1 MRTHL
6 LFTALIGF
14 SFSGWILSGGNVNN
28 ISAHAYL
35 VKPTLVE
42 HITFVEEE
50 IEVVDVDVYEEN
62 IIPEVEVENEV
73 IEVVEVVE
81 VVEVSEALEVTELI
95 EVIEIAET
103 QKTELIEQTL
113 TYDQIHQ
120 KNVGDKEEI
129 VPPEVSETWFIE
141 DTATLGLETILT
153 AYAVFDYDFFIIS
166 TPSNYIYQYDF
177 YVDSPDG
184 EHANLLG
191 IYQYDA
197 TGQRTFS
204 LDPITGSWE

>member
-1 MRTHL
+1 MRSHL

-14 SFSGWILSGGNVNN
+14 SLSGWILSGGNVNN

-35 VKPTLVE
+35 VKPPLVE

-50 IEVVDVDVYEEN
+50 IEVVDVYVYAEDV
-62 IIPEVEVENEV
+62 ITEVEVENEV

-103 QKTELIEQTL
+103 QEIELIEETL
-113 TYDQIHQ
+113 TYDRIHQ
-120 KNVGDKEEI
+120 RDVGDEEEI
-129 VPPEVSETWFIE
+129 VPQEISETWYIE
-141 DTATLGLETILT
+141 DTATLGFETILA
-153 AYAVFDYDFFIIS
+153 AYAVSDYDFFIIS
-166 TPSNYIYQYDF
+166 TPSNYVYQYDF

-197 TGQRTFS
+197 TGHRTFF
-204 LDPITGSWE
+204 LNPITGSWE